1 MVYIVRY
8 IYLPVYSVYLDI
20 LNDQNV
26 NKTSQQHL
34 ECWNDNDKQSVENPW
49 TKYLRWIVYKLMEA
63 TTSNGSSVQL
73 PTCARIQG
81 L

>member
-49 TKYLRWIVYKLMEA
+49 TKYLR
-63 TTSNGSSVQL
+63 
-73 PTCARIQG
+73 
-81 L
+81 